1 MRAGPCARRPG
12 WGQKQVMRPRP
23 AKPTGWRMQSQTAGG
38 KTRRQNQSGMPGSH
52 RSTCHPDCN
61 RPQKSRSPNQ
71 NAFFGSSAP
80 TLFMPPKMGSSLPF
94 QAEASDLGPAW
105 LLSESRSLPRA
116 MICLPVASFSQ
127 PQLCPQRPHGP
138 LLPQPQNCSSEIWTQ
153 WPRPQGWSWRQMP
166 QEES

>member
-12 WGQKQVMRPRP
+12 WGQKQVMRPCKARQREGKQGGRTNLECQ
-23 AKPTGWRMQSQTAGG
+23 AVTEALATQILTGLKSHGVPTRMLSLALL
-38 KTRRQNQSGMPGSH
+38 P
-52 RSTCHPDCN
+52 
-61 RPQKSRSPNQ
+61 
-71 NAFFGSSAP
+71 P

-153 WPRPQGWSWRQMP
+153 WPRPHGWSWRQMP